1 LLVVDDDTPEPD
13 RGFAGERVHSGD
25 AGATTIEH
33 DPLEG
38 VGVSRRR
45 RLSPGVRNALEWV
58 IVIGGAIVITLV
70 LRTFAFQTFY
80 IPSESMLPT
89 LQVQDRIVVNKIS
102 DDYHVGDIV
111 VFERPDSWTAQH
123 DVLIKRIVGVEGQTL
138 EIRGGVL
145 YRDGE
150 PVDEPYLPPGVN
162 MSDEGPFVV
171 PEDHVFVMGDNR
183 MFSSDSRENGP
194 VPVENIVGR
203 AALRIWP
210 LGDFGGL

>member
-1 LLVVDDDTPEPD
+1 MDPDSPEIDTAVGGD
-13 RGFAGERVHSGD
+13 RASGD
-25 AGATTIEH
+25 AAGTTTVEES
-33 DPLEG
+33 PLLQPT
-38 VGVSRRR
+38 RR

-80 IPSESMLPT
+80 IPSESMVPT
-89 LQVQDRIVVNKIS
+89 LQVQDRIVVNKIA
-102 DDYHVGDIV
+102 DDFHVGDIV
-111 VFERPDSWTAQH
+111 VFERPDTWTAQH

-145 YRDGE
+145 FRDGE
-150 PVDEPYLPPGVN
+150 PIDEPYLPPGVN
-162 MSDEGPFVV
+162 MGDYGPYVV
-171 PEDHVFVMGDNR
+171 PDGQVFVMGDNR

-194 VPVENIVGR
+194 VPEENIVGR

-210 LGDFGGL
+210 LGEFGGL